1 MTFITIISFSC
12 ESKNSQPNIILVLV
26 DDQGWTDSSV
36 RMMKD
41 REDSRSDFYE
51 TPNIDSLANMGYR
64 FTQAYSA
71 HPVCSPTRAAIMTG
85 KHPTRLN
92 ITDWIPGQ
100 DPRDKIL
107 LGPSDLHELTLEEN
121 TIAETLQ
128 KQGYKTFF
136 AGKWHLG
143 DTGL

>member
-1 MTFITIISFSC
+1 MACTEQFKKVEPQTNVLFI
-12 ESKNSQPNIILVLV
+12 LV
-26 DDQGWTDSSV
+26 DDLGWKDLSCYGSS
-36 RMMKD
+36 
-41 REDSRSDFYE
+41 FYE
-51 TPNIDSLANMGYR
+51 TPNIDRLASMGSR

-107 LGPSDLHELTLEEN
+107 LGPSDLHELALEEN

-136 AGKWHLG
+136 AGKMSSY
-143 DTGL
+143 